1 MDSPGALLFL
11 LAPAEALSS
20 HRLDWA
26 AINRVQAQ
34 GVVAAFALR
43 IVCTGDLAGEFQR
56 VCDAITPHFQTD
68 RLWLGVYREDGSNG
82 PDSKQWQQLDR
93 FPLNEARNETCWFY
107 PTSDGH
113 YLSWRRELAVTLGP
127 GCVVDPGPNPGS
139 GYNRTEIALLW
150 SLLADDSMLTCVG
163 VTYGGRRIEWPL
175 QERNWAESALWSD
188 FSVDSQR
195 NPSLIAHNGRFASE
209 IAS

>member
-11 LAPAEALSS
+11 LAPPEALSS
-20 HRLDWA
+20 HQLDNA
-26 AINRVQAQ
+26 AINRAQAQ
-34 GVVAAFALR
+34 AVVAAFALR

-56 VCDAITPHFQTD
+56 VCDTITPQFETD
-68 RLWLGVYREDGSNG
+68 RLWLGVYREDGSRG
-82 PDSKQWQQLDR
+82 PDARQWQQLDR
-93 FPLNEARNETCWFY
+93 FPLSEARNETCWFY

-113 YLSWRRELAVTLGP
+113 YLSWRRELTVTLGP
-127 GCVVDPGPNPGS
+127 GRVVDPGPDPGIS
-139 GYNRTEIALLW
+139 SYSRTEIALLW
-150 SLLADDSMLTCVG
+150 SLLADDSRLTCVG

-195 NPSLIAHNGRFASE
+195 NPCLIAHNSRLASE
-209 IAS
+209 